1 MHELSVDERGD
12 WARALQLARQGYSP
26 EEVADILMPQIIAR
40 KTAAVERQRAILD
53 DILDERFELPGP
65 SAIPPVGRRHNQ
77 GHAGDERCVGLA
89 DR

>member
-40 KTAAVERQRAILD
+40 KTAAVERLR
-53 DILDERFELPGP
+53 R
-65 SAIPPVGRRHNQ
+65 PPPREPCLFSSV
-77 GHAGDERCVGLA
+77 
-89 DR
+89 